1 MLVVITYDV
10 ETASLGGQK
19 RLRKVAKKCEQYGVR
34 VQNSVFECIIDN
46 AQLRQL
52 EIELLKIIDLDKDSI
67 RFYRLGNSYKNKV
80 KHFGTKEVISLED
93 PLVF

>member
-67 RFYRLGNSYKNKV
+67 RFYRLGNSYKNKR
-80 KHFGTKEVISLED
+80 
-93 PLVF
+93 